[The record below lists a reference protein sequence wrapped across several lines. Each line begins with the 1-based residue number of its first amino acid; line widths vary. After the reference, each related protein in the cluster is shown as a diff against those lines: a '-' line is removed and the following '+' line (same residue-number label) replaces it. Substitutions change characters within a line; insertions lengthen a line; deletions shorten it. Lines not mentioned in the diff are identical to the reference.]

1 VSERGASGT
10 WRFGLAGLVTGG
22 AGLAASFLV
31 AAVMG
36 LRVNPVV
43 GVAEAIIELT
53 PGGLAER
60 AIRAVGH
67 LDKPLLVTG
76 VLVVVTLLS
85 FLAGRLSARS
95 TTWPA
100 VIFLAL
106 AAVAAAAVL
115 SRPNARPTD
124 VIPVIIGG
132 LVWLAVLPV
141 LTSRVPATSEPG
153 NESRRRFL
161 LLLGGVAAGSAVVG
175 ALGRVLGQG
184 RRHVE
189 AARSLLRLPIT
200 EGATPVAASVE
211 LKGVEPWVTPNDS
224 FYQIHTAVV
233 VPAVDPG
240 EWRLR
245 IHGMVDRPVTLTYQ
259 DLLDREITESW
270 ITLNC
275 VSNPV
280 GGDLIGNAWW
290 SGVRIADLLA
300 EAGPQAGAD
309 ALKQTSHDGWTCGT
323 PLSAVTDP
331 DRRAMLAIG
340 MNGQPLPIEHGF
352 PVRMIVPGLYGFVS
366 ACKWLVDI
374 EVTRFADFKAYW
386 STRGW
391 SEQGPVKLA
400 SRIDVPRSGESVSA
414 GTLRVGGSA
423 WQQFVGISA
432 VEFQLDGGPWIPAT
446 LGSAPSNDTWVQWAG
461 SVDVNPGRHLLRVRA
476 TDKDGTTQTP
486 VVTEVAPDGATGW
499 HTVEF
504 QAS

>member
-1 VSERGASGT
+1 VSRRGASGT

-31 AAVMG
+31 AAIMG

-43 GVAEAIIELT
+43 GVAETIIELT
-53 PGGLAER
+53 PGSLAER
-60 AIRAVGH
+60 AIQAVGH

-76 VLVVVTLLS
+76 VLVFVAAMS

-95 TTWPA
+95 TTWPSLM
-100 VIFLAL
+100 FLAL
-106 AAVAAAAVL
+106 AAIAAAAVL

-141 LTSRVPATSEPG
+141 LTSRVPAVSEVGP
-153 NESRRRFL
+153 ESRRRFL
-161 LLLGGVAAGSAVVG
+161 LLLGAVAAGSAVAGV
-175 ALGRVLGQG
+175 LGRVVGQS

-245 IHGMVDRPVTLTYQ
+245 IHGMVDRPITLTYQ

-300 EAGPQAGAD
+300 EAGPHAGAD

-340 MNGQPLPIEHGF
+340 MNGLPLPIEHGF

-391 SEQGPVKLA
+391 SEQAPVKLA
-400 SRIDVPRSGESVSA
+400 SRIDVPRPGDSVSA

-432 VEFQLDGGPWIPAT
+432 VEFQLDGGPWVAAT

-461 SVDVNPGRHLLRVRA
+461 SVDVDPGRHMLRVRA

-486 VVTEVAPDGATGW
+486 VVTDVAPDGATGW

-504 QAS
+504 EAS